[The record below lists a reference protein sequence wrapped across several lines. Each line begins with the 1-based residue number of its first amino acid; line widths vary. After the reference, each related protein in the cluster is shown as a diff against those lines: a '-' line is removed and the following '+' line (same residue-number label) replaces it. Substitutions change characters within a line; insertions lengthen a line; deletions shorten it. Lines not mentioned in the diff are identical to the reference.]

1 MKIWEVVFVCAYQN
15 YDNTFPLNRPLGL
28 YLCFFFHG
36 RFKIRLGDKKK
47 KNKQFWP
54 TGKTKKVKET
64 TKYTKR
70 VFKDG
75 YIIIGCSFA
84 IFCPEMQFQKV
95 WKKIVKNSES
105 WDNFRKYTSKF
116 TISTMFYCHFLF
128 ANERKWIETQRVF
141 FQN

>member
-1 MKIWEVVFVCAYQN
+1 MKNWEVVFVCAYQI

-36 RFKIRLGDKKK
+36 RFKIRLGDKKQTILTHWENEK
-47 KNKQFWP
+47 SERNNKIH
-54 TGKTKKVKET
+54 KESI
-64 TKYTKR
+64 
-70 VFKDG
+70 KDG

-128 ANERKWIETQRVF
+128 ANKRKWREP
-141 FQN
+141 